1 MSDGLIDPEAVLG
14 KLYPN
19 VIHSIACGLKVRK
32 AGSVAVS
39 SNLGEKGKLVM
50 KLPLFAGKSHRAY
63 LGENVS
69 LCTFPEH
76 PILGNAK
83 CFH

>member
-14 KLYPN
+14 KFSPN

-32 AGSVAVS
+32 AGPVAVGS
-39 SNLGEKGKLVM
+39 SLGKENELVM
-50 KLPLFAGKSHRAY
+50 KLPLFANKSDRAY

-69 LCTFPEH
+69 LCTLPG
-76 PILGNAK
+76 PSVLGNAK